1 MSLLLLAVPNSPVH
15 LAAATGPG
23 KHVLLQ
29 LLLLLLLL
37 PAPTLQRTADT
48 AVATAHADARF
59 RSPPPLGNLRPSL
72 WRPFP
77 GRVVGRGTCPCP
89 SAAAAAAATVIPR
102 QVALVR

>member
-1 MSLLLLAVPNSPVH
+1 MSLLLLLLLAVPNSPVH
-15 LAAATGPG
+15 LAAAAPG
-23 KHVLLQ
+23 QHVLLQ
-29 LLLLLLLL
+29 LLLLLL
-37 PAPTLQRTADT
+37 PAPTLRRTADA

-77 GRVVGRGTCPCP
+77 GGVVGRGTCPCP
-89 SAAAAAAATVIPR
+89 SAAAATVIPR